1 MPEMRDFLL
10 TLQQNL
16 ANRVESPGDIPF
28 NGYRALKTEVRQNEE
43 PLRIVDGELVERYL
57 DLSTEVQQAAV
68 QGIMMKGTQ
77 VTMEQTRAIIES
89 LRRLH

>member
-1 MPEMRDFLL
+1 MQNFLL

-16 ANRVESPGDIPF
+16 ASRVESAGNISF
-28 NGYRALKTEVRQNEE
+28 NEYRALKTKVRQSSE

-57 DLSTEVQQAAV
+57 DLSEDVQRAAI
-68 QGIMMKGTQ
+68 QGIVLDGEQ
-77 VTMEQTRAIIES
+77 VTVDQTRTVIEG